1 MPFYANFGHLNGY
14 SAIYYTYMWS
24 QVIAT
29 DMFSQ
34 FERDGVMNKAL
45 AKSYRNK
52 VLAPGGSKPAAELVR
67 DFLGRDYSFD
77 SFAEQL
83 NK

>member
-1 MPFYANFGHLNGY
+1 MADVLFYANFAHLNGC

-34 FERDGVMNKAL
+34 FEFDGVMNKAL
-45 AKSYRNK
+45 AKRYRDK
-52 VLAPGGSKPAAELVR
+52 VLATGGSKPAAELVR
-67 DFLGRDYSFD
+67 DFLGSDYSF
-77 SFAEQL
+77 SEQL